1 MNKFKRVYKMP
12 LRVYDEE
19 IEDFHADII
28 VGMTVFFNAKGQP
41 MKGVLDTN
49 EYIDMVDGKPFVS
62 FFENPSKEELDEW
75 LDSATA
81 QTEVTIRE

>member
-19 IEDFHADII
+19 IEDFYADII

-49 EYIDMVDGKPFVS
+49 EHIDMVDGKPW
-62 FFENPSKEELDEW
+62 PCRP
-75 LDSATA
+75 TA
-81 QTEVTIRE
+81 VLSGPRRARYSSYPRAYFG